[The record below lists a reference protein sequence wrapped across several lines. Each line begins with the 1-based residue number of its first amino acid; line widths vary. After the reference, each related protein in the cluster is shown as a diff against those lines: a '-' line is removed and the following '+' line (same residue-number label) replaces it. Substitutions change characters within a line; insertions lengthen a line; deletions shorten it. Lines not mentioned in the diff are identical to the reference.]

1 MDDFNNEVI
10 IDTDSQNKIFAKTF
24 FWMFLGLLG
33 TAIISAYTY
42 YSGLCFNLISDGYWG
57 GILILELLVVILFSL
72 FFRKLSPV
80 AVGILYFAYSMI
92 NGITLSTIFAIFEL
106 NSIIY
111 LFIISSLIFAVLGF
125 IGYKTNKDLSKFGT
139 YLMVFLIA
147 GLILSIINLFFVKST
162 GFDLL
167 LDWVILL
174 VFFGVTVYDIN
185 KIKELQVDPSLNSD
199 KIHIY
204 CAMQLYLDF
213 INIFIRILS
222 IFGKRRN

>member
-1 MDDFNNEVI
+1 MEENYN
-10 IDTDSQNKIFAKTF
+10 TQNLVENKLYGKTF
-24 FWMFLGLLG
+24 FWMSLGLLG

-185 KIKELQVDPSLNSD
+185 KIK
-199 KIHIY
+199 
-204 CAMQLYLDF
+204 
-213 INIFIRILS
+213 
-222 IFGKRRN
+222 